1 VLGVVR
7 DSIARGPLAGA
18 WVQLVESNADA
29 TRALTVISD
38 SLGRFRFDG
47 VPSGRYTIG
56 FFHPLLDSL
65 GVEPPLRQVSV
76 GRRPARVD
84 LATPSPA
91 RIRAA
96 ICGRVR
102 GPATGGAVLGVVRD
116 ARTRTTVA
124 GATVTG
130 EWLEV
135 SFRMGGNIQYRRSR
149 VPVTSADNGWFA
161 LCNVPARGVMY
172 LRAMRD
178 ADSTDAIE
186 VPVPGGSFAR
196 RELYVGPSRV
206 VTASASAPAA
216 DSLLPPLL
224 VRVGDGTLRGSVVAA
239 GGGRVIA
246 DALLRLSDN
255 PPIRADARGAF
266 TLADAPYGT
275 RMLDVRAVGYSQVR
289 LAVDVVEGGPP
300 VAVPLVSAKAVL
312 DTVKVVVARAADRHQ
327 SGFEDRRRS
336 AAGRFLTAEQIARR
350 GAFSTSDLFRR
361 MSGLKI
367 GYDFDTLE
375 TDGNPDAL
383 ADMNQL
389 SDRRIL
395 MRGISGNWCEPSLW
409 FDGTMI
415 PELSIDALDSFV
427 TPERIAAI
435 EIYTEATV
443 PAQFQRLRSGCGA
456 VLFWTR

>member
-1 VLGVVR
+1 
-7 DSIARGPLAGA
+7 
-18 WVQLVESNADA
+18 
-29 TRALTVISD
+29 
-38 SLGRFRFDG
+38 
-47 VPSGRYTIG
+47 
-56 FFHPLLDSL
+56 
-65 GVEPPLRQVSV
+65 
-76 GRRPARVD
+76 
-84 LATPSPA
+84 
-91 RIRAA
+91 
-96 ICGRVR
+96 
-102 GPATGGAVLGVVRD
+102 
-116 ARTRTTVA
+116 
-124 GATVTG
+124 
-130 EWLEV
+130 
-135 SFRMGGNIQYRRSR
+135 
-149 VPVTSADNGWFA
+149 
-161 LCNVPARGVMY
+161 
-172 LRAMRD
+172 
-178 ADSTDAIE
+178 
-186 VPVPGGSFAR
+186 
-196 RELYVGPSRV
+196 
-206 VTASASAPAA
+206 
-216 DSLLPPLL
+216 
-224 VRVGDGTLRGSVVAA
+224 
-239 GGGRVIA
+239 
-246 DALLRLSDN
+246 
-255 PPIRADARGAF
+255 
-266 TLADAPYGT
+266 
-275 RMLDVRAVGYSQVR
+275 VGYSQVR

-395 MRGISGNWCEPSLW
+395 MRGITGNWCEPSLW

-427 TPERIAAI
+427 TPERILAI

-456 VLFWTR
+456 VLFWTK